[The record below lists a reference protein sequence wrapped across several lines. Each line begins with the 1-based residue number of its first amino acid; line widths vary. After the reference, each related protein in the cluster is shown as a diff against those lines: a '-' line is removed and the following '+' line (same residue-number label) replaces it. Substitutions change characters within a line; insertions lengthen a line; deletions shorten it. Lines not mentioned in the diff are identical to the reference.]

1 MPFSAEED
9 EFLEI
14 GKALA
19 ALAPSRV
26 VWKVNDV
33 DLPKGMNMSSLH
45 RWDTVKV
52 NQPPLL
58 TSRPTN

>member
-1 MPFSAEED
+1 M
-9 EFLEI
+9 EI

-52 NQPPLL
+52 NRPPH
-58 TSRPTN
+58 RPWHLP